1 MNHDWQKWIDR
12 LKSDDLTEAELREF
26 REAVEADPARRDEY
40 LDALLTEVGLE
51 AVNLPD
57 PFAQKP
63 EAPPVVVPFRR
74 WPRIAGIAAGI
85 VFVAGVSYLVGQR
98 FATGPALAPAVA
110 ETHVATITDADEL
123 AEKAGMRIGQPL
135 EKGSLSIPDGSEI
148 GIAMRGGARLKVR
161 GPADLEIDGPDKIRL
176 AKGRISTY
184 APTYAHGFTVD
195 TTEGKVVDLGT
206 RFVTATGTAAGTE
219 IHVLEGL
226 VEAWTAA
233 SGSPQ
238 NLKGEHAAILKNGKM
253 ESTEFLAQRLIVP
266 LDPVL
271 TDKDGDGLPDVVE
284 AFYGTNADDA
294 SSKPAAL
301 RLEETFAGYPA
312 GPSRNVPLTAQGGAA
327 GATWEGAG
335 TFETGG
341 LSFASGGK
349 SLKTS
354 AGSLRSTG
362 ETGVGATLYPNSL
375 ALPPMGVT
383 YASFL
388 MQAPLENPRA
398 CFGGLIFYQGDRE
411 ELFIGKLS
419 TANSFGSRLKQSS
432 SQDAFGIPMDGL
444 PHLFVVRIDRT
455 RLVTDVF
462 VDPIPGQPEASAK
475 QRIRYQAVPDVD
487 RIIVRSGQPAGKLPM
502 TFDEI
507 RIGLTWD
514 SVVPV
519 AP

>member
-1 MNHDWQKWIDR
+1 
-12 LKSDDLTEAELREF
+12 
-26 REAVEADPARRDEY
+26 
-40 LDALLTEVGLE
+40 
-51 AVNLPD
+51 
-57 PFAQKP
+57 
-63 EAPPVVVPFRR
+63 
-74 WPRIAGIAAGI
+74 
-85 VFVAGVSYLVGQR
+85 
-98 FATGPALAPAVA
+98 
-110 ETHVATITDADEL
+110 
-123 AEKAGMRIGQPL
+123 L
-135 EKGSLSIPDGSEI
+135 EKGPLTVPEGSEI

-161 GPADLEIDGPDKIRL
+161 GPADFQIDGPDKIRL
-176 AKGRISTY
+176 GKGRISTY

-195 TTEGKVVDLGT
+195 TAEGKVVDLGT
-206 RFVTATGTAAGTE
+206 RFVTAAGTASGTE

-233 SGSPQ
+233 DNSPH
-238 NLKGEHAAILKNGKM
+238 NVKGEHAAILKGGKLL
-253 ESTEFLAQRLIVP
+253 STEFLAQRLLVP
-266 LDPVL
+266 LNPVL
-271 TDKDGDGLPDVVE
+271 PDQDADGFPDAVE
-284 AFYGTNADDA
+284 AYYGTRADDA
-294 SSKPAAL
+294 SAKPAAL
-301 RLEETFAGYPA
+301 RLEESFARYLA
-312 GPSRNVPLTAQGGAA
+312 GPSRNVPLTAPGGAE

-341 LSFASGGK
+341 LSFEGGGK
-349 SLKTS
+349 ALKTS
-354 AGSLRSTG
+354 VGSIRSTG

-388 MQAPLENPRA
+388 MQAPPENPRS

-419 TANSFGSRLKQSS
+419 TANSFGSRLKQGA
-432 SQDAFGIPMDGL
+432 SQDAFDIPLDAL

-475 QRIRYQAVPDVD
+475 QRIRYQAVPEAD
-487 RIIVRSGQPAGKLPM
+487 RIIVRSGQPAGKFPV

-514 SVVPV
+514 SVIPV
-519 AP
+519 EK